1 MGLFG
6 GGKIQWPSGQRPDN
20 DPRWAEPIF
29 PPVKWVNGHP
39 QTEPAMVGGPRMV
52 GGNPK
57 AAPRMVG
64 GNPKAAP
71 RMIGGIPQAAER
83 AAPAMVGG
91 IAQAAPRMV
100 GGIEQAAESQEGDMK
115 KGGRVKSSASSRADG
130 IAQRGK
136 TRGSMPTM
144 KKGGSVSSASSRAD
158 GIAQRGKTKG
168 RIV

>member
-1 MGLFG
+1 MALFG
-6 GGKIQWPSGQRPDN
+6 GGKIRWPSGQRPDN

-57 AAPRMVG
+57 APPRVIG
-64 GNPKAAP
+64 GIPQAAASTAP
-71 RMIGGIPQAAER
+71 RMIGGIEQAAER
-83 AAPAMVGG
+83 AT
-91 IAQAAPRMV
+91 PRMV
-100 GGIEQAAESQEGDMK
+100 GGIPQA
-115 KGGRVKSSASSRADG
+115 
-130 IAQRGK
+130 
-136 TRGSMPTM
+136 M
-144 KKGGSVSSASSRAD
+144 KKGGSVKAAASRIKSSASRSASRRAD